1 MESLKNPLYVRQ
13 LAGFTEWLRIMNF
26 EPTSRRDMPGML
38 ENFLLFLEAR
48 GCAGPGEIREELI
61 QTYLDELALR
71 PCKTHAGAWA
81 LNYVRKYLQVIRKF
95 ARYLSG
101 SGQESFSETIELK
114 GDTVEREILT
124 PAEVSQLYAAAG
136 DDLLG
141 LRDKAMLALYYGC
154 GLRKEE
160 GIALNISDI
169 LLEKDLVLVRKGKGY
184 KARFVPLT
192 GANKET
198 IETYLNYARPYLL
211 NGSRETAFLVG
222 ILSKRFKNPQGRLE
236 TLRQRTGIKE
246 PFGPHTLRHSIATHL
261 IESGMPLEQVK
272 DFLGHASL
280 ESTQIYTHVSAA

>member
-1 MESLKNPLYVRQ
+1 
-13 LAGFTEWLRIMNF
+13 
-26 EPTSRRDMPGML
+26 
-38 ENFLLFLEAR
+38 
-48 GCAGPGEIREELI
+48 
-61 QTYLDELALR
+61 
-71 PCKTHAGAWA
+71 
-81 LNYVRKYLQVIRKF
+81 VIRKF
-95 ARYLSG
+95 SRYLAD

-114 GDTVEREILT
+114 GDTAERSILT
-124 PAEVSQLYAAAG
+124 PGEISQLYAAAG

-160 GIALNISDI
+160 GIALNVSDI

-192 GANKET
+192 GKNKET
-198 IETYLNYARPYLL
+198 IETYLNYARPYLHADK
-211 NGSRETAFLVG
+211 EVAFLVG
-222 ILSKRFKNPQGRLE
+222 VTGKRFKNPQGRLE
-236 TLRQRTGIKE
+236 TLRQRTTIKE

>member
-13 LAGFTEWLRIMNF
+13 LAGFTQWLRIMNF

-38 ENFLLFLEAR
+38 ENFLLFLEAK
-48 GCAGPGEIREELI
+48 GCMNAGEIREDLI
-61 QTYLDELALR
+61 QTYLNELALR

-95 ARYLSG
+95 SRYLAD

-114 GDTVEREILT
+114 GDTAERSILA
-124 PAEVSQLYAAAG
+124 PAEIGQLYAAAG

-160 GIALNISDI
+160 GIALNVSDI

-192 GANKET
+192 GKNKET
-198 IETYLNYARPYLL
+198 IETYLNYARPYLHADK
-211 NGSRETAFLVG
+211 EAAFLVG
-222 ILSKRFKNPQGRLE
+222 ITGKRFKAPQGRLE

-272 DFLGHASL
+272 DFLGHQSL